1 MASMCGDGG
10 VVLTI
15 GFLHREIPFPI
26 RVTNHHCAIHVHIR
40 GVYYLVSFVLVKQSN
55 ISENNSGNEWR
66 ACVVTVEWC

>member
-26 RVTNHHCAIHVHIR
+26 RVTNNHCAIHVHIR
-40 GVYYLVSFVLVKQSN
+40 GVYYLVSFVLV
-55 ISENNSGNEWR
+55 
-66 ACVVTVEWC
+66 